1 MTVSNLYNCVNFKG
15 QEQSVNL
22 NRPQLPPF
30 IPKSKYARQMATDVF
45 IKLDN
50 QYKTEAAKEI
60 DTLFPNGELNKIYDK
75 ITEAYGIE
83 NPPQFII
90 ADNNVSNA
98 AASYNQE
105 HNTVKFNPR
114 FINKLNN
121 FKKTYVEFQDANGK
135 IISGYT
141 PDPDVRSK
149 IGFMTTEQTYLAEK
163 DFFDKKGI
171 KSRLEPYNDDDKR
184 KYIIFVLAHEL
195 RHALQAQIINR
206 SEGLGMYNLLKE
218 KDMQEAGNLIERK
231 LTELN
236 FDKKYRILEWSK
248 YPQTVIYE
256 KGSKKWEIGNE
267 FYKASLNYTD
277 PNQNALEYHLNLT
290 EADANNSAEKYLDKD
305 YNGFDKLLKG
315 EDLDAFLQKVK
326 I

>member
-1 MTVSNLYNCVNFKG
+1 M
-15 QEQSVNL
+15 
-22 NRPQLPPF
+22 
-30 IPKSKYARQMATDVF
+30 
-45 IKLDN
+45 
-50 QYKTEAAKEI
+50 KELSR
-60 DTLFPNGELNKIYDK
+60 LFPNNELYDICNKIEKEYGLEYPPQIAIARTLNPDLCSYNHITNSISLDLGILNKNMYKQYVEYKDASGNYIKGYIPNMFDGRVSIDTK
-75 ITEAYGIE
+75 EEAE
-83 NPPQFII
+83 KKVPPQGC
-90 ADNNVSNA
+90 NL
-98 AASYNQE
+98 
-105 HNTVKFNPR
+105 KR
-114 FINKLNN
+114 
-121 FKKTYVEFQDANGK
+121 K
-135 IISGYT
+135 IVPLS
-141 PDPDVRSK
+141 
-149 IGFMTTEQTYLAEK
+149 
-163 DFFDKKGI
+163 
-171 KSRLEPYNDDDKR
+171 DDDKR

-236 FDKKYRILEWSK
+236 FDKKYRTLEWSK